1 MPLNREFGAL
11 ASIATTPAMETRAAV
26 IPHKCLRCDGPVL
39 RSHASMQC
47 AACGAEWP
55 VRDGVPLY
63 SSARY
68 FGEVSQ
74 GEMRTL
80 IRLAAET
87 DWRTAI
93 NTQFK
98 EHNREQYEY
107 AADLNRAS
115 WIPLLPIPPDS
126 TVLDVG
132 SGLGALTHALALNYA
147 RVVSAEP
154 VDERV
159 RFTKLRLEQEGLTN
173 VDLIQTT
180 VDAMPFHDQT
190 FDLIVLNGIL
200 EWVAAWHDEGTPRDV
215 QLEVLRKFR
224 RMLKP
229 GGVLL
234 IGIEN
239 RVGFESFM
247 GRVDHSGLS
256 FTSVM
261 PRWLA
266 SLYMKLR
273 QPGFHRTLLN
283 SSLGYRTYTYSPRG
297 YNKLLREAGF
307 ESVDQWWP
315 RDGYNLPH
323 VMYRMTDRA
332 EIRDESLN
340 ECNAANRINGYAFRR
355 VLKQRVL
362 DKTGLLFSTFPD
374 LVMLARPSANG
385 SRRGPRDA
393 SLIEALQSAIAPA
406 DQGVGRFEPW
416 HASVLM
422 GHKLRNKS
430 IIKLASSTGTVAIS
444 KVANVHLPRAEA
456 VEHAYRLLD
465 RLHGLFESAGPPLSG
480 SIPTPLGFVKHGP
493 LIASLETPAPGFSLS
508 WWALRASYFADRQ
521 HVARHLEFVSAWLVM
536 AQATLAHLQTDF
548 GPRAIPIEWRMMPG
562 ATHVRGVDCPSWVQ
576 HGDFFP
582 TNVILDERSGRLSVI
597 DWDSCNAGYPPLF
610 DWFCFV
616 TGLYYTHQRVRRLP
630 KGQTIDALSFEQ
642 TFFDSSWFAE
652 KVVALTLL
660 LAESA
665 GLDRGRIMEYFG
677 DYLAVRHHQFEDD
690 RDSGSKDRWG
700 RLFKQFY
707 AFFMENQHRCIFHP
721 SRV

>member
-1 MPLNREFGAL
+1 MALHKEVGAL
-11 ASIATTPAMETRAAV
+11 ASIDVAPGREAPALSV
-26 IPHKCLRCDGPVL
+26 PHKCLRCDGPVL
-39 RSHASMQC
+39 PSERAMQC

-55 VRDGVPLY
+55 VHDGVPLY

-74 GEMRTL
+74 DEMRAL
-80 IRLAAET
+80 IRLASET
-87 DWRTAI
+87 SWRTAI
-93 NTQFK
+93 STQFK
-98 EHNREQYEY
+98 ENNREQYYY

-115 WIPLLPIPPDS
+115 WIPLLPISPDS

-200 EWVAAWHDEGTPRDV
+200 EWVAAWDDQGTPRNV

-239 RVGFESFM
+239 RIGFESFM

-297 YNKLLREAGF
+297 YNKLLLEAGF
-307 ESVDQWWP
+307 QSVDQWWP

-323 VMYRMTDRA
+323 VMYNVTDRA
-332 EIRDESLN
+332 EVRDESLH

-355 VLKQRVL
+355 ILKQRVL
-362 DKTGLLFSTFPD
+362 DKTGLLFATFPD
-374 LVMLARPSANG
+374 LILLARPLANG
-385 SRRGPRDA
+385 SPGAGQA
-393 SLIEALQSAIAPA
+393 SLIDELQRAIAPA
-406 DQGVGRFEPW
+406 DQSVDASEPW

-430 IIKLASSTGTVAIS
+430 IIKLATSAGTVAIC

-456 VEHAYRLLD
+456 VERAYRLLD
-465 RLHGLFESAGPPLSG
+465 RLHGLFETAGPPLSG

-493 LIASLETPAPGFSLS
+493 LIASLETPAPGFPVS
-508 WWALRASYFADRQ
+508 WSALRANYFADRQ
-521 HVARHLEFVSAWLVM
+521 HVTRHLEVVSAWLLM

-548 GPRAIPIEWRMMPG
+548 GAHGIPLEWRMMSG
-562 ATHVRGVDCPSWVQ
+562 AAGVGGPDRPSWVQ

-582 TNVILDERSGRLSVI
+582 TNVMLDERCGRLSVI

-616 TGLYYTHQRVRRLP
+616 TGLYYTHRRVRRLA
-630 KGQTIDALSFEQ
+630 KGQTIDALSFEH

-652 KVVALTLL
+652 KVVALTVR
-660 LAESA
+660 LAEST

-690 RDSGSKDRWG
+690 RNSGSKERWG
-700 RLFKQFY
+700 RLFRQFHV
-707 AFFMENQHRCIFHP
+707 FFMENQQRCIFHP